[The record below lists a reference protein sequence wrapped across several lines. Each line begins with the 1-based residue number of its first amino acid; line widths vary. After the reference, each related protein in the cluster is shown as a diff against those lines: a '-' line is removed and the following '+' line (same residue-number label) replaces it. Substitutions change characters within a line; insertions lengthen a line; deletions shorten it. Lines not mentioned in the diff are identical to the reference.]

1 MQKIFN
7 HLLIPPSVRK
17 QEQTCYSDTFAA
29 LREEME
35 KQLLSRKKIVLP
47 SHFST
52 NAAMIQLA
60 VFYGGEINT
69 HFGYGVKVS
78 DLL

>member
-1 MQKIFN
+1 MQIFFA
-7 HLLIPPSVRK
+7 HLLIPPSKK
-17 QEQTCYSDTFAA
+17 QEETSYSDTFAA
-29 LREEME
+29 SREEME

-52 NAAMIQLA
+52 IDARKQLA
-60 VFYGGEINT
+60 VSYGREINRL
-69 HFGYGVKVS
+69 FGYEVKVS

>member
-7 HLLIPPSVRK
+7 HLLIPPSK
-17 QEQTCYSDTFAA
+17 KTDETCYSDTFAA